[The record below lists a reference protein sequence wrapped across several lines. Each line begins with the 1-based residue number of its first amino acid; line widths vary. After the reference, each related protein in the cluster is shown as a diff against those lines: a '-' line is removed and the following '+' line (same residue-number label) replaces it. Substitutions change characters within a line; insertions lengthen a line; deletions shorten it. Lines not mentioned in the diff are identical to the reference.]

1 MAKIM
6 KVKITFVEEV
16 LGSSP
21 NNEEIMADYI
31 ASKAPDAMKKAEEIE
46 NVGVEGL
53 LERDMTVFPRDEHDN
68 PFVYDYMI
76 KGMLKDSIGFLRKIP
91 KSQSSKIK
99 AYKNAV
105 DGLIFIKER
114 RIPFQSNS
122 GYITIGDCQRPL
134 RASTAQGERVTL
146 VMSETIPAG
155 CFIKPTIE
163 ILDDS
168 LLPIVRE
175 CLNYGKLHGFGQWR
189 NSGKGRFTWEEI
201 SCNDAE
207 INDLLK

>member
-91 KSQSSKIK
+91 KSESSKIK
-99 AYKNAV
+99 AYKKAV
-105 DGLIFIKER
+105 DGLIFVKER

-168 LLPIVRE
+168 LLPYSNGHVSQRSP
-175 CLNYGKLHGFGQWR
+175 LYDVTG
-189 NSGKGRFTWEEI
+189 I
-201 SCNDAE
+201 STTETATQYKDPIKVVIRC
-207 INDLLK
+207 KK